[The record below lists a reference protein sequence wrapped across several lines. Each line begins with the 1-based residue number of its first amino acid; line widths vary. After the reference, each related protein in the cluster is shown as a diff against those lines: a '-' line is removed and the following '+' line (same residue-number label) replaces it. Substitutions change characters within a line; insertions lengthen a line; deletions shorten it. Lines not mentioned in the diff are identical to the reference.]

1 MVGLSVEVKRATFE
15 EVNKSQLEFI
25 FYVIQEAIE
34 KKDYVDKKSRRS
46 YFDLFAFALLGKS
59 VSHDFI
65 FEYKGGKYNLGSLS
79 TFARK
84 MSFFDEKEPMID
96 LKGKKECVPIELLWV
111 ALRDNLYDPM
121 DEALTLA
128 LKSSPERIN
137 SGGGSYSFRPE
148 DPEGKNN
155 K

>member
-1 MVGLSVEVKRATFE
+1 MEVKRATFE

-25 FYVIQEAIE
+25 FDVIQEAIE
-34 KKDYVDKKSRRS
+34 KKDYIEKKSRRD

-59 VSHDFI
+59 VGHDFI
-65 FEYKGGKYNLGSLS
+65 FEYKGGRYNLGSLS

-84 MSFFDEKEPMID
+84 MSFFDEKEPEID
-96 LKGKKECVPIELLWV
+96 LKGKKEHVPIELLWD

-128 LKSSPERIN
+128 LKSSPERIS
-137 SGGGSYSFRPE
+137 SGGGSYSFKPDE
-148 DPEGKNN
+148 QKGKNEE
-155 K
+155 